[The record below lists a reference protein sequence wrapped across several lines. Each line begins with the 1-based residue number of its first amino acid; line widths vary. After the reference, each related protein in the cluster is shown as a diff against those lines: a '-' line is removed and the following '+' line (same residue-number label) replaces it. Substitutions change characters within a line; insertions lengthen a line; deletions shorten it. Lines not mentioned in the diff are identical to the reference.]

1 MELSSEPFM
10 DTLFASQST
19 SENEKILVHPDGR
32 GYNIHLQVN
41 GISLRPNLVRM
52 MKKGGAYA
60 SRPEDADIIL
70 VDSSQLDGKR
80 LIRTWH
86 QTPGKAVLEF
96 QWLRKSIEARKPLL
110 EIDGWG
116 GTQTLDDGRPIVEVA
131 ADGEEAEVEQLVSK
145 SVSRPEV
152 LQGDS
157 LLMSSIRSPLP
168 TPRVTPEEPLT
179 KRILNNVPTTLAA
192 DVPLI
197 PNNPR
202 PPQSPQQASLV
213 VSQNLQ
219 QPSEH
224 AGQPTYN
231 HTPSISPPVQ
241 SSNTPQPIAPPQQ
254 LISVLP
260 YNPQALPQPQL
271 AQPATPASFSHIQ
284 FSQTPSQTQ
293 PTQPAT
299 PVPFLHPQ
307 FSQVSQFQPQ
317 FSQAP
322 PFPQQFPVPQQSYQF
337 GQFPQQQLIS
347 GHMPFMP
354 PQSMTMPTGMP
365 FHNLRDPQSFQML
378 MTLMDVMRNTNGG
391 EFLQAGQP
399 SPMYPQIEAASSA
412 PPVIHHEQTPDSLV
426 ATDQPY
432 PPSSSSYKSR
442 SPTPDVVVSKHPEK
456 QSRPSGRKPRTDISS
471 RTPST
476 VLLPPSVKRKANHEA
491 MSLVGN
497 PSNNRSLKGKERVVI
512 SDESD
517 NDEDAPPAGSD
528 DVFEQSLLSSPGRTN
543 ARKNSGEV
551 FLDDQGQPLTFF
563 VQVDL
568 QGRSGVVSNIKKN
581 KGKVIGSIADA
592 DYVILFT
599 RSQTFQGLLSEAHAC
614 DKVPIQSVFVA
625 NCVAENTLLDESEY
639 ALDTG
644 VSVKHAKRGR
654 PNSAFFEF
662 VQETSSVKKECQK
675 SVSKPK
681 PKAQKATPTE
691 TPTKKAKKRSASTSS
706 QISAALL
713 PPSSKEAK
721 SHHAR
726 RSPTPP
732 PPETRKSMRD
742 GKFHFTQP
750 EIEYFCQ
757 YAQFLLNEDPT
768 MSTTALL
775 QAMHKKMPHHSFGSW
790 QMQASSKLK
799 TQLTD
804 IRKRANIAFRKSSNG
819 NTEKSTEER
828 PGPSK
833 KPRLA
838 ALPAAPIV
846 SQETLEREDFEIIC
860 EFFANGGGDD
870 DNDER
875 VWERLSQYRPCKSAE
890 SWPEYYTTH
899 QSEVY
904 ARIEELVR
912 SSS

>member
-1 MELSSEPFM
+1 MELSSEPLM

-52 MKKGGAYA
+52 MKKGGAHA

-110 EIDGWG
+110 EVDGWG
-116 GTQTLDDGRPIVEVA
+116 GTQTLDDGKSIIEVA

-152 LQGDS
+152 PQGDS
-157 LLMSSIRSPLP
+157 QLMPSIRSPLP
-168 TPRVTPEEPLT
+168 TPRVTPEEPLP
-179 KRILNNVPTTLAA
+179 KRILNNVPATLIT

-197 PNNPR
+197 PNNSR
-202 PPQSPQQASLV
+202 PPQSPHQAPLV

-219 QPSEH
+219 QPSEY
-224 AGQPTYN
+224 AGQPTYD
-231 HTPSISPPVQ
+231 HTSSTSPPVQ
-241 SSNTPQPIAPPQQ
+241 SSSTPQPIAPPQQ
-254 LISVLP
+254 LVSASP
-260 YNPQALPQPQL
+260 YNPQAPPQSQL
-271 AQPATPASFSHIQ
+271 AQPATPASFSHVQ
-284 FSQTPSQTQ
+284 FSQAPPQTQ
-293 PTQPAT
+293 STQSAM
-299 PVPFLHPQ
+299 PVPYIHPQ
-307 FSQVSQFQPQ
+307 FSQVSQFSQPQ
-317 FSQAP
+317 FSQAA

-337 GQFPQQQLIS
+337 SQFPPQQLIS
-347 GHMPFMP
+347 GHMSFMP
-354 PQSMTMPTGMP
+354 PTGMP
-365 FHNLRDPQSFQML
+365 FNNLRDPQSFQML

-399 SPMYPQIEAASSA
+399 SPMYPQIEASSSA
-412 PPVIHHEQTPDSLV
+412 PPAIHHEDTPDSII

-432 PPSSSSYKSR
+432 PPSSSYKSR
-442 SPTPDVVVSKHPEK
+442 SSTPGAVSKHPER
-456 QSRPSGRKPRTDISS
+456 QPRPPGRKPRTDKSS
-471 RTPST
+471 RMPST
-476 VLLPPSVKRKANHEA
+476 VLLLPSVKRKANHET
-491 MSLVGN
+491 MLPVKTPGKPPN
-497 PSNNRSLKGKERVVI
+497 KRSLKGKERVVI
-512 SDESD
+512 SDGSD
-517 NDEDAPPAGSD
+517 NDEDTPPAGSENA
-528 DVFEQSLLSSPGRTN
+528 FEESFLSSPGRTN
-543 ARKNSGEV
+543 AEKNFGEV

-614 DKVPIQSVFVA
+614 DKIPIQSAFVVD
-625 NCVAENTLLDESEY
+625 CIAENTLLDESEY

-644 VSVKHAKRGR
+644 VSVKHTKRGR
-654 PNSAFFEF
+654 PSSTFYEF
-662 VQETSSVKKECQK
+662 VQETPSVKKESQK
-675 SVSKPK
+675 SASRPK
-681 PKAQKATPTE
+681 PKANKTTLTE
-691 TPTKKAKKRSASTSS
+691 MPTKKAKKRSVPTSP
-706 QISAALL
+706 QTSAAAPL
-713 PPSSKEAK
+713 PFPKETK
-721 SHHAR
+721 PHHAR

-768 MSTTALL
+768 MSTTVLL
-775 QAMHKKMPHHSFGSW
+775 QAMHKKMPHHSLGSW

-799 TQLTD
+799 TQLSD
-804 IRKRANIAFRKSSNG
+804 IRKRANIAFRKFSNG
-819 NTEKSTEER
+819 NTEKSTGEER

-838 ALPAAPIV
+838 APAV
-846 SQETLEREDFEIIC
+846 SQETLEREDFEVIC

-870 DNDER
+870 EDDER
-875 VWERLSQYRPCKSAE
+875 VWERLSQHRPCKSAE

-904 ARIEELVR
+904 AHIEELVR
-912 SSS
+912 SSN

>member
-1 MELSSEPFM
+1 MELSSEPLM

-96 QWLRKSIEARKPLL
+96 QWLRKSMEARKPLL
-110 EIDGWG
+110 EVDGWG
-116 GTQTLDDGRPIVEVA
+116 GTQTLDDGKPIVEVA
-131 ADGEEAEVEQLVSK
+131 ADGEEAEVGQLVSK
-145 SVSRPEV
+145 
-152 LQGDS
+152 
-157 LLMSSIRSPLP
+157 SPLP

-179 KRILNNVPTTLAA
+179 KRVVNDVPAALAA

-202 PPQSPQQASLV
+202 PPQSPQQTPVV
-213 VSQNLQ
+213 VSQKLR
-219 QPSEH
+219 QPLEY
-224 AGQPTYN
+224 AGQPMYN
-231 HTPSISPPVQ
+231 HTPSISPPIQ
-241 SSNTPQPIAPPQQ
+241 SSNTSQPIAPPQQ
-254 LISVLP
+254 PVSALT
-260 YNPQALPQPQL
+260 YNTQAPPQPQL
-271 AQPATPASFSHIQ
+271 APPATPASFSHVQ
-284 FSQTPSQTQ
+284 FSQTPPQTQ
-293 PTQPAT
+293 TAQLSTPA
-299 PVPFLHPQ
+299 PFMHSQ
-307 FSQVSQFQPQ
+307 FSQVSQFSQPQ
-317 FSQAP
+317 FSQAT
-322 PFPQQFPVPQQSYQF
+322 PFPQQFSVPQQSYQF
-337 GQFPQQQLIS
+337 SQFPQQQLIP
-347 GHMPFMP
+347 GHMPFM

-391 EFLQAGQP
+391 EFLQAGRP
-399 SPMYPQIEAASSA
+399 SPIYPQIEASSSTLPA
-412 PPVIHHEQTPDSLV
+412 LHHEQTPDSII
-426 ATDQPY
+426 ATDQPH

-442 SPTPDVVVSKHPEK
+442 SLTPDVVVSKHPEK
-456 QSRPSGRKPRTDISS
+456 QPRPSARKSRTDTSS
-471 RTPST
+471 RAPST

-491 MSLVGN
+491 MPPVKTPGN
-497 PSNNRSLKGKERVVI
+497 PPNKRSFKGKERIVM
-512 SDESD
+512 SDTSD
-517 NDEDAPPAGSD
+517 NDEDAPLAGSD
-528 DVFEQSLLSSPGRTN
+528 DVFDQFLLSSPGPSN

-592 DYVILFT
+592 NYVILFT

-614 DKVPIQSVFVA
+614 DKVPIQSAFVA
-625 NCVAENTLLDESEY
+625 DCIAENTLLDESEY
-639 ALDTG
+639 TLDTG
-644 VSVKHAKRGR
+644 VSVQHAKRGK
-654 PNSAFFEF
+654 PSSAFFEF
-662 VQETSSVKKECQK
+662 VQAEIPSIKKESPK
-675 SVSKPK
+675 SASKPK
-681 PKAQKATPTE
+681 PKAKKTTPAE
-691 TPTKKAKKRSASTSS
+691 MPTKKVKKRSAPTSP
-706 QISAALL
+706 QISAPP

-721 SHHAR
+721 SRVR

-757 YAQFLLNEDPT
+757 YAQFLLHDDPT
-768 MSTTALL
+768 MSTTVLL
-775 QAMHKKMPHHSFGSW
+775 QAIHKKMPHHSLGSW
-790 QMQASSKLK
+790 QMQVSSKLK
-799 TQLTD
+799 TQLID
-804 IRKRANIAFRKSSNG
+804 IRKRANIAFRKSLNG
-819 NTEKSTEER
+819 NSEKSTGEER

-838 ALPAAPIV
+838 ALPATPTV
-846 SQETLEREDFEIIC
+846 SQATLEREDFEVIC

-870 DNDER
+870 DDDER
-875 VWERLSQYRPCKSAE
+875 VWERLSQHRPCKSAE

-912 SSS
+912 SSN

>member
-1 MELSSEPFM
+1 MELSSEPPM
-10 DTLFASQST
+10 DTLIASQNT
-19 SENEKILVHPDGR
+19 SENQRILVHPDGR

-52 MKKGGAYA
+52 MRKGGAYA

-86 QTPGKAVLEF
+86 QTPGKVVLEF

-110 EIDGWG
+110 EVDGWG
-116 GTQTLDDGRPIVEVA
+116 GTQTLDDGKPIVEVV

-145 SVSRPEV
+145 R
-152 LQGDS
+152 
-157 LLMSSIRSPLP
+157 PLP

-179 KRILNNVPTTLAA
+179 KRTLNNVPATLAA

-197 PNNPR
+197 PNSPI
-202 PPQSPQQASLV
+202 PPQSPQQAPLV
-213 VSQNLQ
+213 VSQNIQ

-224 AGQPTYN
+224 AGQHTHS
-231 HTPSISPPVQ
+231 HTPSMSPPVQ
-241 SSNTPQPIAPPQQ
+241 PSNILQPLAPPQQ
-254 LISVLP
+254 LISALP
-260 YNPQALPQPQL
+260 YNPHAPPQPQL
-271 AQPATPASFSHIQ
+271 TQPATPASFTHVQ
-284 FSQTPSQTQ
+284 FSQAPPQTQ
-293 PTQPAT
+293 STQPAT
-299 PVPFLHPQ
+299 QAPFMHPQ
-307 FSQVSQFQPQ
+307 FSQVSQFSQPQ
-317 FSQAP
+317 FSQAV

-337 GQFPQQQLIS
+337 GQFPSQQLIS

-378 MTLMDVMRNTNGG
+378 MTLMDVMRNNNGG

-399 SPMYPQIEAASSA
+399 SPMYPQIEASSSA
-412 PPVIHHEQTPDSLV
+412 PPAIHHEQTPDSIV
-426 ATDQPY
+426 TTDQPY
-432 PPSSSSYKSR
+432 PPSSSSHKSR
-442 SPTPDVVVSKHPEK
+442 SPTPDVVVSKHLEK
-456 QSRPSGRKPRTDISS
+456 QPRPSGRKPRTDTSS
-471 RTPST
+471 RALST

-491 MSLVGN
+491 MPPVKTPRRL
-497 PSNNRSLKGKERVVI
+497 PSKRSLKGKERVVI

-517 NDEDAPPAGSD
+517 NDEDAPPAVSD
-528 DVFEQSLLSSPGRTN
+528 DVFEQSLLSSPGCTN

-551 FLDDQGQPLTFF
+551 FLDEQGRPLTFF

-614 DKVPIQSVFVA
+614 NKVPIQSAFVA
-625 NCVAENTLLDESEY
+625 DCIAEDMLLDESEY

-644 VSVKHAKRGR
+644 VSVKYTKRGR
-654 PNSAFFEF
+654 PSSALFEF
-662 VQETSSVKKECQK
+662 VQVETPSIKKESQK
-675 SVSKPK
+675 SASKPK
-681 PKAQKATPTE
+681 PKAKKTTPTE
-691 TPTKKAKKRSASTSS
+691 TPTKKVKKRSAPTSP
-706 QISAALL
+706 QISAGLSL
-713 PPSSKEAK
+713 PSSKEAK

-750 EIEYFCQ
+750 EIEYFYQ

-768 MSTTALL
+768 MSTTTLL
-775 QAMHKKMPHHSFGSW
+775 QAIHKKMPHHSFASW

-804 IRKRANIAFRKSSNG
+804 IRKRANIAFRKSLNG
-819 NTEKSTEER
+819 NTEKSTGEER

-838 ALPAAPIV
+838 VLPATPDV
-846 SQETLEREDFEIIC
+846 SQETLEREDFEVIC

-875 VWERLSQYRPCKSAE
+875 VWERLSQHRPCKSAE

-904 ARIEELVR
+904 AHIEELVR

>member
-1 MELSSEPFM
+1 MKLSSEPFM

-52 MKKGGAYA
+52 MKKGGAHA

-110 EIDGWG
+110 EVDGWG
-116 GTQTLDDGRPIVEVA
+116 GTQTLDDGKPIIEVA
-131 ADGEEAEVEQLVSK
+131 ADGEEAEVEQLISK
-145 SVSRPEV
+145 
-152 LQGDS
+152 
-157 LLMSSIRSPLP
+157 SPLP
-168 TPRVTPEEPLT
+168 TPRVTPEEPLP
-179 KRILNNVPTTLAA
+179 KRIPDNIPATLIT

-197 PNNPR
+197 LNNPR
-202 PPQSPQQASLV
+202 PPQSPQQAPLV
-213 VSQNLQ
+213 VSRNLQ

-224 AGQPTYN
+224 AGQPTYD
-231 HTPSISPPVQ
+231 HTPSTSPPIQ
-241 SSNTPQPIAPPQQ
+241 SSSTPQPIAPPQQ
-254 LISVLP
+254 LISASP
-260 YNPQALPQPQL
+260 YNPQAPPQPQL
-271 AQPATPASFSHIQ
+271 AQPATPVSFSHVQ
-284 FSQTPSQTQ
+284 FSQAPPQTQ
-293 PTQPAT
+293 STQSAM
-299 PVPFLHPQ
+299 PVPYIHPQ
-307 FSQVSQFQPQ
+307 FPQVSQFSQPQ
-317 FSQAP
+317 FSQAT
-322 PFPQQFPVPQQSYQF
+322 PFPQQFPGPQQSYPF
-337 GQFPQQQLIS
+337 SQFPQQLIS
-347 GHMPFMP
+347 GHMSFMP
-354 PQSMTMPTGMP
+354 PQSMAMPTGMP

-399 SPMYPQIEAASSA
+399 SPMYPQIEASSSA
-412 PPVIHHEQTPDSLV
+412 LPAIHHEETPDSII

-432 PPSSSSYKSR
+432 PSSSSSYKSR
-442 SPTPDVVVSKHPEK
+442 SSTPSAVSKHPEK
-456 QSRPSGRKPRTDISS
+456 QPRPPGRKPRTDRSS
-471 RTPST
+471 RVPST
-476 VLLPPSVKRKANHEA
+476 VLLLPSMKRKVNHET
-491 MSLVGN
+491 MLHVKTPGN
-497 PSNNRSLKGKERVVI
+497 PPNKRSLKGKERVVI

-517 NDEDAPPAGSD
+517 NDEDTPPAGSD
-528 DVFEQSLLSSPGRTN
+528 NAFEESFRSSPGRTN
-543 ARKNSGEV
+543 TGKNFGEV

-581 KGKVIGSIADA
+581 KGKVIGCIADA

-614 DKVPIQSVFVA
+614 DKVPIQSAFVA
-625 NCVAENTLLDESEY
+625 DCIAENMLLDESEY
-639 ALDTG
+639 VLDTG
-644 VSVKHAKRGR
+644 VSVKHTKRGR
-654 PNSAFFEF
+654 PSSTFFEF
-662 VQETSSVKKECQK
+662 VQETPVKKESQK
-675 SVSKPK
+675 SASRPK
-681 PKAQKATPTE
+681 PKANKTLTE
-691 TPTKKAKKRSASTSS
+691 TKRAKKTSVPTS
-706 QISAALL
+706 PQISAATPL
-713 PPSSKEAK
+713 PSSKETK
-721 SHHAR
+721 PHHAR

-768 MSTTALL
+768 ISTTVLL
-775 QAMHKKMPHHSFGSW
+775 QAMHKKMPHHSLGSW
-790 QMQASSKLK
+790 QMQVSSKLK
-799 TQLTD
+799 TQLSD
-804 IRKRANIAFRKSSNG
+804 IRKRANIASRKFSNG
-819 NTEKSTEER
+819 NTEKSTGEER

-833 KPRLA
+833 KPRLI
-838 ALPAAPIV
+838 APTV
-846 SQETLEREDFEIIC
+846 SQETLEREDFEVIC

-870 DNDER
+870 EDDER
-875 VWERLSQYRPCKSAE
+875 VWERLSQHRPCKSAE

-904 ARIEELVR
+904 AHIEELVR
-912 SSS
+912 SSN

>member
-1 MELSSEPFM
+1 M

-19 SENEKILVHPDGR
+19 SENQKILVHPDGR

-52 MKKGGAYA
+52 MRKGGAYA

-86 QTPGKAVLEF
+86 QTPGKVVLEF

-110 EIDGWG
+110 EVDGWG
-116 GTQTLDDGRPIVEVA
+116 GTQTLDDGKPIVEVV

-145 SVSRPEV
+145 SV
-152 LQGDS
+152 
-157 LLMSSIRSPLP
+157 
-168 TPRVTPEEPLT
+168 
-179 KRILNNVPTTLAA
+179 
-192 DVPLI
+192 
-197 PNNPR
+197 PR
-202 PPQSPQQASLV
+202 P
-213 VSQNLQ
+213 
-219 QPSEH
+219 
-224 AGQPTYN
+224 
-231 HTPSISPPVQ
+231 
-241 SSNTPQPIAPPQQ
+241 Q
-254 LISVLP
+254 LT
-260 YNPQALPQPQL
+260 
-271 AQPATPASFSHIQ
+271 QPATPASFTHVQ
-284 FSQTPSQTQ
+284 FSQAPPQTHS
-293 PTQPAT
+293 TQPAT
-299 PVPFLHPQ
+299 QAPLMHPQ
-307 FSQVSQFQPQ
+307 FSQVSQFSQPQ
-317 FSQAP
+317 FSQAVP
-322 PFPQQFPVPQQSYQF
+322 YPQQFPVTQQSYQF
-337 GQFPQQQLIS
+337 GQFPSQQL
-347 GHMPFMP
+347 MPFMP

-399 SPMYPQIEAASSA
+399 SPMYPQIEASSSA
-412 PPVIHHEQTPDSLV
+412 PPAIHHEQTPDSIV

-432 PPSSSSYKSR
+432 PPSSSSHKSR
-442 SPTPDVVVSKHPEK
+442 SPTPDVVVSKHLEK
-456 QSRPSGRKPRTDISS
+456 QPRPSGRKPRTDTSS
-471 RTPST
+471 RAPST

-491 MSLVGN
+491 MPPVKTPRRPPN
-497 PSNNRSLKGKERVVI
+497 KRSLKGKERVVI

-517 NDEDAPPAGSD
+517 NDEDAPPAVSD
-528 DVFEQSLLSSPGRTN
+528 DVFEQYLLSSLGCTN

-614 DKVPIQSVFVA
+614 NKVPIQSAFVA
-625 NCVAENTLLDESEY
+625 DSIAEDTLLDESEY

-644 VSVKHAKRGR
+644 VSVKYAKRGR
-654 PNSAFFEF
+654 PSSALFEF
-662 VQETSSVKKECQK
+662 VQVEIPSVKKESQK
-675 SVSKPK
+675 SASKPK
-681 PKAQKATPTE
+681 PKAKKTTPTE
-691 TPTKKAKKRSASTSS
+691 TPTKKVKKRSAPASP
-706 QISAALL
+706 QISAALP

-721 SHHAR
+721 SHHTR

-742 GKFHFTQP
+742 GKFYFTRP

-768 MSTTALL
+768 MSTTTLL
-775 QAMHKKMPHHSFGSW
+775 QAMHKKMPHHPFGSW

-799 TQLTD
+799 TQLSD
-804 IRKRANIAFRKSSNG
+804 IRKRANIAFRKSLNG
-819 NTEKSTEER
+819 NSEKSTGEER

-838 ALPAAPIV
+838 ALPVTPDV
-846 SQETLEREDFEIIC
+846 SQETLEREDFEVIC

-875 VWERLSQYRPCKSAE
+875 VWERLSQHRPCKSAE

-899 QSEVY
+899 QTEVY
-904 ARIEELVR
+904 AHIEELVR

>member
-1 MELSSEPFM
+1 M

-19 SENEKILVHPDGR
+19 SDNDKILVHPDGR

-80 LIRTWH
+80 LVRTWH

-110 EIDGWG
+110 EVDGWG
-116 GTQTLDDGRPIVEVA
+116 GTQTSDDGKPIVEVA
-131 ADGEEAEVEQLVSK
+131 ADGEEAEVEQLISK
-145 SVSRPEV
+145 SVSRPEFT
-152 LQGDS
+152 Q
-157 LLMSSIRSPLP
+157 
-168 TPRVTPEEPLT
+168 T
-179 KRILNNVPTTLAA
+179 
-192 DVPLI
+192 
-197 PNNPR
+197 
-202 PPQSPQQASLV
+202 SPQ
-213 VSQNLQ
+213 
-219 QPSEH
+219 
-224 AGQPTYN
+224 T
-231 HTPSISPPVQ
+231 Q
-241 SSNTPQPIAPPQQ
+241 ST
-254 LISVLP
+254 
-260 YNPQALPQPQL
+260 
-271 AQPATPASFSHIQ
+271 QPATPA
-284 FSQTPSQTQ
+284 
-293 PTQPAT
+293 
-299 PVPFLHPQ
+299 PFIHPQ
-307 FSQVSQFQPQ
+307 FSQISQFQPQ

-322 PFPQQFPVPQQSYQF
+322 PFPQPFPVPQQSYQF
-337 GQFPQQQLIS
+337 GQFPQQLIS

-354 PQSMTMPTGMP
+354 PQSMTMPTSMP

-399 SPMYPQIEAASSA
+399 SPMYPQIEASSSA
-412 PPVIHHEQTPDSLV
+412 PPAIHHEHTPDSFV

-442 SPTPDVVVSKHPEK
+442 SPTPDVVVSKHREK
-456 QSRPSGRKPRTDISS
+456 QPRPSGRKPRTDTSS
-471 RTPST
+471 RAPST
-476 VLLPPSVKRKANHEA
+476 VLLPPSVKRRANHEA
-491 MSLVGN
+491 MPLLGN
-497 PSNNRSLKGKERVVI
+497 PPNKRSLKGKERVVI

-517 NDEDAPPAGSD
+517 NDEDDPPAGSD
-528 DVFEQSLLSSPGRTN
+528 NLFEQSLLSSPGRTN

-614 DKVPIQSVFVA
+614 DKVPIQSAFVA
-625 NCVAENTLLDESEY
+625 DCIAESTLLDGSEY

-644 VSVKHAKRGR
+644 VSFKHAKRGR
-654 PNSAFFEF
+654 PSSAFFEF
-662 VQETSSVKKECQK
+662 VQETPSVKKESQK
-675 SVSKPK
+675 SASKPK
-681 PKAQKATPTE
+681 PKAKKTTPTE
-691 TPTKKAKKRSASTSS
+691 TPTNKVKKISAATSL

-721 SHHAR
+721 FYHAR

-775 QAMHKKMPHHSFGSW
+775 QAMHRKMPHHPFGSW

-819 NTEKSTEER
+819 NTEKATEER

-833 KPRLA
+833 KPRLD
-838 ALPAAPIV
+838 ALPAAATA
-846 SQETLEREDFEIIC
+846 SQETLEREDFEVIC

-875 VWERLSQYRPCKSAE
+875 VWERLSQHRPCKSAE

-904 ARIEELVR
+904 AHIEELVR

>member
-1 MELSSEPFM
+1 M

-19 SENEKILVHPDGR
+19 SDNDKILVHPDGR

-80 LIRTWH
+80 LVRTWH

-110 EIDGWG
+110 EVDGWG
-116 GTQTLDDGRPIVEVA
+116 GTQTSDDGKPIVEVA
-131 ADGEEAEVEQLVSK
+131 ADGEEAEVEQLISN
-145 SVSRPEV
+145 
-152 LQGDS
+152 
-157 LLMSSIRSPLP
+157 PLP

-179 KRILNNVPTTLAA
+179 KRILNNVPAILAA
-192 DVPLI
+192 DI

-202 PPQSPQQASLV
+202 PPQSPQQAPPV

-224 AGQPTYN
+224 AGRPTYN
-231 HTPSISPPVQ
+231 YTPSISPPVQ

-254 LISVLP
+254 LISPLP
-260 YNPQALPQPQL
+260 YNPQTPPQP
-271 AQPATPASFSHIQ
+271 H
-284 FSQTPSQTQ
+284 
-293 PTQPAT
+293 
-299 PVPFLHPQ
+299 
-307 FSQVSQFQPQ
+307 
-317 FSQAP
+317 
-322 PFPQQFPVPQQSYQF
+322 
-337 GQFPQQQLIS
+337 
-347 GHMPFMP
+347 
-354 PQSMTMPTGMP
+354 
-365 FHNLRDPQSFQML
+365 FQML

-399 SPMYPQIEAASSA
+399 SPMYPQIEASSSA
-412 PPVIHHEQTPDSLV
+412 PPAIHHEHTPDSFV

-442 SPTPDVVVSKHPEK
+442 SPTPDVVVSKHREK
-456 QSRPSGRKPRTDISS
+456 QPRPSGRKPRTDTSS
-471 RTPST
+471 RAPST
-476 VLLPPSVKRKANHEA
+476 VLLPPS
-491 MSLVGN
+491 
-497 PSNNRSLKGKERVVI
+497 RSLKGKERVVI

-517 NDEDAPPAGSD
+517 NDEDDPPAGSD
-528 DVFEQSLLSSPGRTN
+528 NLFEQSLLSSPGRTN

-614 DKVPIQSVFVA
+614 DKVPIQSAFVA
-625 NCVAENTLLDESEY
+625 DCIAESSLLDGGEY

-644 VSVKHAKRGR
+644 VSFKHAKRGR
-654 PNSAFFEF
+654 PSSAFFEF
-662 VQETSSVKKECQK
+662 VQETPSVKKESQK
-675 SVSKPK
+675 SASKPK
-681 PKAQKATPTE
+681 PKAKKTTPTE
-691 TPTKKAKKRSASTSS
+691 TPTNKAKKISAATSP

-721 SHHAR
+721 FYHAR

-775 QAMHKKMPHHSFGSW
+775 QAMHRKMPHHSFGSW

-833 KPRLA
+833 KPRLDALLA
-838 ALPAAPIV
+838 AVTA
-846 SQETLEREDFEIIC
+846 SQETLEREDFEVIC

-875 VWERLSQYRPCKSAE
+875 VWERLSQHRPCKSAE

-904 ARIEELVR
+904 AHIEELVR